1 MQDLL
6 IALYHA
12 VEIYSYVLI
21 ARILCSWLPNVDWY
35 KQPFRLLNAL
45 TEPVLAPFR
54 KLIPPLGGID
64 FSPIVL
70 FFALNL
76 LQSALGSIIKGGI

>member
-35 KQPFRLLNAL
+35 KQPFRLLNVL
-45 TEPVLAPFR
+45 TEPILAPFR
-54 KLIPPLGGID
+54 RLIPPLGGID
-64 FSPIVL
+64 FSPMVL

-76 LQSALGSIIKGGI
+76 LQNALGTMIKGGI